1 MEPLTW
7 IPFFLYPEQLKLVA
21 VYQIR
26 STIWPEWSIKRV
38 PPKMVITPGVT
49 LRYLKSLLR

>member
-26 STIWPEWSIKRV
+26 SMMWLEWSIKRV
-38 PPKMVITPGVT
+38 PPNGNYPWGNTEIPKELT
-49 LRYLKSLLR
+49 